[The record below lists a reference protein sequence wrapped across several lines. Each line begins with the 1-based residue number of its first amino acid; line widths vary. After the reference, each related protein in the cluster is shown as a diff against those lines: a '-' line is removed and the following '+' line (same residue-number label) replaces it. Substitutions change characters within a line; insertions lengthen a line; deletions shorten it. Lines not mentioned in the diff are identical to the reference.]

1 MALRVYIMRIC
12 QMSPLALLVS
22 LALVV
27 TAACGQSGS
36 QEQSEAVLPSV
47 VEGQGASTERVLRP
61 VLASSDLSVGRNRL
75 AFGLIDKDSGPE
87 RDARVELSTF
97 VLTDTGGEGPKET
110 VVATFR
116 RWPAGAG
123 GVYVASLNFDVAGN
137 WGIGM
142 QVTGPDGATS
152 TNSIVVKVKETSSTP
167 AVGLPAPGSV
177 NKTVNDVSGLD
188 QLTTDP
194 EPDPEL
200 YDMTIAEAVDAG
212 RPLMVSFA
220 TPAYC
225 RTSTCGP
232 QLDVV
237 KELKRRYGDRVNFI
251 HVEIYDNPSEIQGD
265 LSRAR
270 LSPLV
275 AEWGL
280 PSDPWTFVIDGKG
293 TVRSKFEGFATK
305 EELEE
310 ALIALLG

>member
-1 MALRVYIMRIC
+1 M
-12 QMSPLALLVS
+12 
-22 LALVV
+22 
-27 TAACGQSGS
+27 
-36 QEQSEAVLPSV
+36 QSEAVLTSV
-47 VEGQGASTERVLRP
+47 TQGQEASAQRVLRP
-61 VLASSDLSVGRNRL
+61 ALASSDLSVGRNRL
-75 AFGLIDKDSGPE
+75 AFGLIDKDSGPV

-97 VLTDTGGEGPKET
+97 VLTDTGGQGPKET

-123 GVYVASLNFDVAGN
+123 GVYTASLNFDVAGH

-142 QVTGPDGATS
+142 QIAESDDATS
-152 TNSIVVKVKETSSTP
+152 TSSVVVEVKENSSTP

-177 NKTVNDVSGLD
+177 NKTERDVSSLD

-200 YDMTIAEAVDAG
+200 YEMTIAEAIDAG

-237 KELKRRYGDRVNFI
+237 KELKQRYEDRVNFI

-265 LSRAR
+265 LSKAR

-280 PSDPWTFVIDGKG
+280 PSEPWTFVIDGRG
-293 TVRSKFEGFATK
+293 NLRSKFEGFATK

-310 ALIALLG
+310 ALAEVVG